1 MSAAAARA
9 LFARARTQ
17 IERPRDLL
25 LIVLML
31 CWGVA
36 FRSLK
41 HHVTL
46 PKLVRLAG
54 WRKPNRRDPCR
65 RDEQEKIVTL
75 ARWACRPMPWSD
87 RGSCLERGRVPFR
100 YLTAANANP
109 TLVIGMAG
117 RAPDVDLMHG
127 HAWVVV
133 NDQPVGESEASLSE
147 FHPLMKFNADG
158 SVSTGDSLQVMPAAT
173 WRT

>member
-1 MSAAAARA
+1 MSATAARA
-9 LFARARTQ
+9 LFARVRTQ

-25 LIVLML
+25 LITRML

-36 FRSLK
+36 LRMLK
-41 HHVTL
+41 HTVAL
-46 PKLVRLAG
+46 PKLVRLAR
-54 WRKPNRRDPCR
+54 WRKHNRHDPCR

-87 RGSCLERGRVPFR
+87 RGSCLERGLVTLR

-109 TLVIGMAG
+109 TLVIGMSP
-117 RAPDVDLMHG
+117 RSQDIDLMHG

-133 NDQPVGESEASLSE
+133 NDQPVGESTASLSE
-147 FHPLMKFNADG
+147 FHPVMKFNADG
-158 SVSTGDSLQVMPAAT
+158 SRSVRL
-173 WRT
+173 